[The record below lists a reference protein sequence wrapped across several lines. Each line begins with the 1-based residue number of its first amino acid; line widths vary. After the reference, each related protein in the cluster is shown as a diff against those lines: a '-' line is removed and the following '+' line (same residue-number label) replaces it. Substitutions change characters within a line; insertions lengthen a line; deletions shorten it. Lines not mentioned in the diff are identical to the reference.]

1 MATPKAV
8 LMKPTS
14 DEYAPYYE
22 KYIALLPEGD
32 IVTTLEEQLNSTLAL
47 LRGLDESQGVRR
59 YAPDKWSVKEVI
71 GHIID
76 GERVFAYRALRFAR
90 NDQTPLP
97 GYEQDD
103 YVRSATFDERTL
115 ADLADEF
122 EHLRRSNIQLF
133 RSLDESAWSRRGTAN
148 DFEVTVRALA
158 HIIAGH
164 EAHHVGVLQMRY
176 LN

>member
-1 MATPKAV
+1 MIGRAASSKELSTGALHFRCEVSYKHCARVNVVKPGTCFDEITMATPKAA

-90 NDQTPLP
+90 NDQN
-97 GYEQDD
+97 
-103 YVRSATFDERTL
+103 TFPPTHRQKDK
-115 ADLADEF
+115 
-122 EHLRRSNIQLF
+122 
-133 RSLDESAWSRRGTAN
+133 SRNCLNASK
-148 DFEVTVRALA
+148 RAKK
-158 HIIAGH
+158 
-164 EAHHVGVLQMRY
+164 
-176 LN
+176 